1 MFKKM
6 NIGKEESLEGF
17 LLSQRKVKKEKKK
30 GRCIDCGKIWDLFR
44 ERYMIQTA
52 NKLKYFAIKPLIVLY
67 L

>member
-30 GRCIDCGKIWDLFR
+30 EHL
-44 ERYMIQTA
+44 EMINRNIHSTNSCCLLTIYQ
-52 NKLKYFAIKPLIVLY
+52 IQQ
-67 L
+67 